1 MRYAD
6 DFVVMCKN
14 AESAEE
20 AERRVR
26 IILGKLRLELHPEKT
41 RRVDLSWGRGGFDFL
56 GCHLHK
62 RLSGRL
68 KAKGVRKHFLQRW
81 PSKRSMKRVR
91 QRVGEVIGPK
101 RNGIKDVRVL
111 IGELNPILRGW
122 GNYFRTGN
130 AARKFGSVDNHV
142 EQTLVRFL
150 RRRVG
155 RNLKRGQAGEWTSDW
170 FAAQGL
176 HRLQGTIRYPGTA
189 HAAR

>member
-6 DFVVMCKN
+6 DFVVMCKS
-14 AESAEE
+14 AKSAEE

-26 IILGKLRLELHPEKT
+26 IILGRLRLELHPDKT
-41 RRVDLSWGRGGFDFL
+41 RRVGLREGRGGFDFL

-91 QRVGEVIGPK
+91 QKVGEVVGPK
-101 RNGIKDVRVL
+101 RNGVKDVRML
-111 IGELNPILRGW
+111 IKDLNPMLRGW

-130 AARKFGSVDNHV
+130 AARKFGSVDHYV
-142 EQTLVRFL
+142 ERKLFRFL
-150 RRRVG
+150 KRRAG
-155 RNLKRGQAGEWTSDW
+155 RNLRAGRAGEWTSDW